1 VSAQIEASKPAP
13 KVVNN
18 LSARPAKQG
27 ITIFTINRHASRPGS
42 FLFHA

>member
-1 VSAQIEASKPAP
+1 VSAQIEMSKLAP
-13 KVVNN
+13 QLVNN

-27 ITIFTINRHASRPGS
+27 VTIFTINRHASPPGN